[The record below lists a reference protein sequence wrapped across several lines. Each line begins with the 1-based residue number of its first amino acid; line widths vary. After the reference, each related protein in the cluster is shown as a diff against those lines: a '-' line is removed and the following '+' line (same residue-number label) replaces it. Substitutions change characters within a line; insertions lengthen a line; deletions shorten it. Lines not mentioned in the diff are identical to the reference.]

1 MRTGA
6 SAVVLWRQQKSHRSQ
21 TTVSPEIC
29 PLLHPLAPEQA
40 ALIWTIY
47 EPFDQSREWSAW
59 QYTDLTLDER
69 GLDAAIPPISAG
81 FS

>member
-1 MRTGA
+1 
-6 SAVVLWRQQKSHRSQ
+6 
-21 TTVSPEIC
+21 
-29 PLLHPLAPEQA
+29 LLHPLAPEQA